1 MSRSS
6 PATSQYATGRSFAPH
21 GWAGLALI
29 AVAWPLN
36 WLLPGLRTHLLF
48 FPLWLGYALTVDA
61 LVLLRRGT
69 SILARSRRGFVKLFL
84 LSAPAWWLFE
94 VINWRTQNWRYV
106 GREQFTDLEYFLLAS
121 VAFSTVIPAVF
132 ASAELVRSFGWTRRL
147 KNGWRLRPT
156 RGVLLTMTAIG
167 AAMLALLLVWPT
179 YFYPFVWGAA
189 FFLMEPLAAA
199 LGRRTLLSHTAR
211 GDWRPVVCLA
221 LGALLCGF
229 FWEFW
234 NWRAFP
240 KWTYDAPGV
249 NFLHVFEMPL
259 AGFIGYLPFALE
271 LHAFG
276 SLFSRRPL
284 PLRLGEESTGA
295 GERGGASSS

>member
-189 FFLMEPLAAA
+189 FFLMEPLAAT

-284 PLRLGEESTGA
+284 PLRLGEESTGV

>member
-1 MSRSS
+1 MSRPIANRNS
-6 PATSQYATGRSFAPH
+6 PIATRH

-48 FPLWLGYALTVDA
+48 FPLWLGYALAVDA
-61 LVLLRRGT
+61 LVLRRRGT
-69 SILARSRRGFVKLFL
+69 SILARSPKRFALLFL

-94 VINWRTQNWRYV
+94 ALNWRTQNWLYV

-132 ASAELVRSFGWTRRL
+132 ETAELVRSFRWTGRL
-147 KNGWRLRPT
+147 TGGPRLRPT
-156 RGVLLTMTAIG
+156 RRVLLSMAALG
-167 AAMLALLLVWPT
+167 AAMLGLLLAWPS
-179 YFYPFVWGAA
+179 YCYPLVWGAA
-189 FFLMEPLAAA
+189 FFLMEPLAAV

-221 LGALLCGF
+221 LGALVCGF

-234 NWRAFP
+234 NFYSFP

-259 AGFIGYLPFALE
+259 VGFIGYLPFALE
-271 LHAFG
+271 LHAFA
-276 SLFSRRPL
+276 SLFSPRPL
-284 PLRLGEESTGA
+284 PLRL
-295 GERGGASSS
+295 